1 MTDRN
6 SGNPI
11 KKDELNSGEKR
22 FWLVFPPPEIRERL
36 SKVYFLAVKLP
47 LILFAIVAGFIFEFI
62 VELPFMML
70 VFLDYRS
77 NKKGAGRL

>member
-6 SGNPI
+6 SGDHQE
-11 KKDELNSGEKR
+11 DELNPDENR
-22 FWLVFPPPEIRERL
+22 FLSKFLSPEIRERI
-36 SKVYFLAVKLP
+36 SKVIFIVIKLP

-62 VELPFMML
+62 VELPFMVL

-77 NKKGAGRL
+77 QKKGEGRL

>member
-1 MTDRN
+1 MKDRKV
-6 SGNPI
+6 GDH
-11 KKDELNSGEKR
+11 KEDELNPGENR
-22 FWLVFPPPEIRERL
+22 FLLKFLPPEIRVRIL
-36 SKVYFLAVKLP
+36 KVYFITIKLP

-77 NKKGAGRL
+77 KKRGEGRL

>member
-6 SGNPI
+6 SVNRI
-11 KKDELNSGEKR
+11 KKDELNSGENR
-22 FWLVFPPPEIRERL
+22 SLRVFLPLEIRERL
-36 SKVYFLAVKLP
+36 SKAYFLAVKLP
-47 LILFAIVAGFIFEFI
+47 LILFAIVAGFVFEFI

-77 NKKGAGRL
+77 HKKGEGRL